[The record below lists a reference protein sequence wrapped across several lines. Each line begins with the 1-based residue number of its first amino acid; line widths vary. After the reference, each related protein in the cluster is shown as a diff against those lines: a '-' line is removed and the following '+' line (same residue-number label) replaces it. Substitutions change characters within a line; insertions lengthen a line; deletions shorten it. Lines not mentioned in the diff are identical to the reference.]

1 VDPFR
6 GVVGNGAA
14 ARPILDLSTRIPG
27 GFTMADPTSG
37 GIGKASQQ
45 MMQELQK
52 QMQQV
57 EQQQKVN
64 GPQFD
69 QVMSQQG
76 VNDPTKV
83 QDVAKVQDVQKSQSA
98 ADVLRTAQAQQVG
111 GVDKSIDVKK
121 VEATTKTEGGL
132 KAVLQQVVEGQ
143 NKLDQI
149 IKMATSGKTYGNQEL
164 LAIQA
169 SVYKFS
175 QELELTSKVVEK
187 ATSGVKQTMQ
197 TQV

>member
-1 VDPFR
+1 
-6 GVVGNGAA
+6 
-14 ARPILDLSTRIPG
+14 
-27 GFTMADPTSG
+27 MADPTG
-37 GIGKASQQ
+37 GIGKASAQ
-45 MMQELQK
+45 MMQEMQK
-52 QMQQV
+52 QMQTQAQ
-57 EQQQKVN
+57 EQQKVG

-69 QVMSQQG
+69 NVMSQQG
-76 VNDPTKV
+76 VNDPSKV
-83 QDVAKVQDVQKSQSA
+83 AELQKTQQVNQTPQS
-98 ADVLRTAQAQQVG
+98 ADVLRTAQSQQVG
-111 GVDKSIDVKK
+111 GVDKSLDVKK
-121 VEATTKTEGGL
+121 VEGAASPKESGL
-132 KAVLQQVVEGQ
+132 KSLLNQVVQGQ
-143 NKLDQI
+143 NKLDDI

>member
-1 VDPFR
+1 
-6 GVVGNGAA
+6 
-14 ARPILDLSTRIPG
+14 
-27 GFTMADPTSG
+27 MQDPTG
-37 GIGKASQQ
+37 GIGKASAQ
-45 MMQELQK
+45 MMQEMQK
-52 QMQQV
+52 QMQTQAQ
-57 EQQQKVN
+57 EQQKVG

-69 QVMSQQG
+69 NVMAQQTQG
-76 VNDPTKV
+76 VNDPTR
-83 QDVAKVQDVQKSQSA
+83 VAELQKTQQVNQAPQA
-98 ADVLRTAQAQQVG
+98 ADVLKTAQSQQVG
-111 GVDKSIDVKK
+111 GVDKALDVKK
-121 VEATTKTEGGL
+121 VEGAASTKETGIKSL
-132 KAVLQQVVEGQ
+132 LNQVVQGQ
-143 NKLDQI
+143 NKLDDI